1 MPLNILGKDIVQNM
15 PVRLIP
21 LTPSTP
27 LFFEASLSPNSVAG
41 TVKRRRAPKAEAHGF
56 RSCSQYHRRLQSK
69 RQLKEIPRASSKY
82 TGKIMR
88 LLQIYSNYSNYRK
101 QKTVLLSF
109 GFGIWIICMVP
120 HVHYD
125 SSEVVGMRLVRFVA
139 RMLAGI
145 RPALPEAGFSR
156 APLY

>member
-27 LFFEASLSPNSVAG
+27 LFFEASLSPNSVEG
-41 TVKRRRAPKAEAHGF
+41 TVKRRNSLRQRPMVSGVAHNTRGA
-56 RSCSQYHRRLQSK
+56 CSQKDSSTKFH
-69 RQLKEIPRASSKY
+69 RASSKY

-88 LLQIYSNYSNYRK
+88 LLQIYSNHRK

-109 GFGIWIICMVP
+109 GFGIWIIYMVP

-145 RPALPEAGFSR
+145 RPVLPEAGFSR